1 MLVAKLNYCSFY
13 HMLDFDEISL
23 DAMPEH
29 IDSSKLE
36 HVLQGLNP
44 EQQEA
49 VQATEGPLLVLAGAG
64 TGKTRVLTARIA
76 YILLTQRAFPSQ
88 ILAVTF
94 TNKAAREMVERISV
108 MVDKASE
115 GLWLGTFHA
124 IAARILRRHA
134 DKAGLRDNFT
144 IIDTDDQIRL
154 LKQILIEHNVDEK
167 KWSAK
172 ALLSIIQ
179 RWKDRGL
186 TPDKITAAESSNFA
200 FGKATQFYKEYQS
213 RLLSLNAV
221 DFGDLLLHNISI
233 FTQHP
238 EILGEYHRRFR
249 YVLVDEYQDTNVA
262 QYLWLRLL
270 TNTSKN
276 ICCVGD
282 DDQSIYSWRGA
293 EVENILRFEKD
304 FPNATI
310 IRLECNYRSTAHILG
325 AASHLIAHNTS
336 RHGKTLWTE
345 AKEGSKIKI
354 SSLWDEREEARY
366 VGGEIEMLHRTQ
378 DHSYNQIAI
387 LVRAGYQTRAFEE
400 CFMVMGIPYKVIG
413 GLRFYERREIR
424 DVIAYIRATVQ
435 PYDDLAFERIINVPK
450 RGIGAS
456 TMQQLFETSRNRT
469 IPLIHAA
476 KALLE
481 EGVIKGKTGAALEE
495 LTKSLTRWAEQ
506 FTQLPH
512 VEVVERILDESGY
525 RTMWKEDKSLESDG
539 RLENLREL
547 LRALEEFET
556 IGEFLEHVSLVSDT
570 DQLNSDSMVNIM
582 TLHGAKGLEFDTV
595 FLPGWEEGLFPHQK
609 SVDEQGI
616 AGLEEERRLAY
627 VGLTRARKQSY
638 ISFAANRRVYNQWQS
653 SIPSR
658 FVDELPK
665 EHIQSYRM
673 STGIDYNKQKTP
685 AENKDFQRYNRYERE
700 ERPAYDEPFNKIS
713 FPKPTRHLEQR
724 GGTTSTTNAFKPA
737 DKVIHEKFG
746 KGHVLNVKGNQL
758 EIFFEGGGVKTIM
771 NNFVKKEV

>member
-1 MLVAKLNYCSFY
+1 MFD
-13 HMLDFDEISL
+13 LDETLLDTMPGHSSTPSL
-23 DAMPEH
+23 EQ
-29 IDSSKLE
+29 LF
-36 HVLQGLNP
+36 QGLNP

-49 VQATEGPLLVLAGAG
+49 VKTTEGPLLVLAGAG

-76 YILLTQRAFPSQ
+76 YILLTNRAFPSQ

-94 TNKAAREMVERISV
+94 TNKAAREMVERIQH
-108 MVDKASE
+108 MVGQASE

-134 DKAGLRDNFT
+134 DRVGLQSNFT

-154 LKQILIEHNVDEK
+154 LKQLLTEHNIDEK
-167 KWSAK
+167 KWPAK

-186 TPDKITAAESSNFA
+186 APNQVTAAESSEFA
-200 FGKATQFYKEYQS
+200 LGKATQLYKEYQA

-221 DFGDLLLHNISI
+221 DFGDLLLHNINI
-233 FTQHP
+233 FTQYP
-238 EILGEYHRRFR
+238 DILNEYHRRFR
-249 YVLVDEYQDTNVA
+249 YILVDEYQDSNVA

-270 TNTSKN
+270 ASASKN

-293 EVENILRFEKD
+293 EVGNILRFEKD
-304 FPNATI
+304 FPNANI
-310 IRLECNYRSTAHILG
+310 IRLECNYRSTQHILS

-345 AKEGSKIKI
+345 AEGGQKIKL

-366 VGGEIEMLHRTQ
+366 IGGEIEMLHRTRGQ
-378 DHSYNQIAI
+378 AYNQIAI

-424 DVIAYIRATVQ
+424 DIIAYIRATVQ
-435 PYDDLAFERIINVPK
+435 PYDDLAFERIVNVPK

-456 TMQQLFETSRNRT
+456 TMQQLFDTSRSRT

-481 EGVIKGKTGAALEE
+481 ENIIKGKTGAALSE
-495 LTKSLTRWAEQ
+495 LVENLRRWSEL

-512 VEVVERILDESGY
+512 AEVVERMLDESGY
-525 RTMWKEDKSLESDG
+525 RQMWKEDKSLEADG

-547 LRALEEFET
+547 LRALEEFED

-570 DQLNSDSMVNIM
+570 EEANGDNMVSIM

-609 SVDEQGI
+609 SIDENGVT
-616 AGLEEERRLAY
+616 GVEEERRLAY
-627 VGLTRARKQSY
+627 VGITRARKQSY
-638 ISFAANRRVYNQWQS
+638 ISFTANRRVYNQWQS
-653 SIPSR
+653 SLPSR
-658 FVDELPK
+658 FVGELPQ
-665 EHIQSYRM
+665 EHIEAYRM
-673 STGIDYNKQKTP
+673 STGIDYGRSASMERSRASRP
-685 AENKDFQRYNRYERE
+685 ERE
-700 ERPAYDEPFNKIS
+700 QFNDDERQPSYDEPFNKVS
-713 FPKPTRHLEQR
+713 FPKITPSFPRRQESVNSDS
-724 GGTTSTTNAFKPA
+724 GNDGFKPA

-746 KGHVLNVKGNQL
+746 IGRVLNVKGDHL
-758 EIFFEGGGVKTIM
+758 EIFFDNVGRKTIISR
-771 NNFVKKEV
+771 FVKKG